1 MFPYL
6 RIGPFL
12 LQLPGLAL
20 LLGVWIG
27 ISLAEK
33 QALARRMD
41 ASAVYNM
48 IFAALVAGVVGARL
62 GYAAQYASIYLD
74 TPLQLFAL
82 NPQTLSLPYGL
93 LSAALAA
100 ALYGYRQ
107 KLPLLPALD
116 VLGVGGAALGVFIGV
131 AHLLSGDAFGSPANL
146 PWAVYLWDEYR
157 HPAQVY
163 EILLALGVLALTL
176 RQSRR
181 NRPAGEVFLLA
192 AAGSA
197 AARLFLEAFRG
208 DSPLTPGGFRIPQ
221 LVSLLIVAA
230 AWTVWPM
237 LSARKAASAPRRGT
251 E

>member
-20 LLGVWIG
+20 LLGVWVG

-33 QALARRMD
+33 QALARRLD

-82 NPQTLSLPYGL
+82 NPQTLSLPSGL
-93 LSAALAA
+93 LFAAVAA
-100 ALYGYRQ
+100 ALYGYRR
-107 KLPLLPALD
+107 KLPLLPTLD
-116 VLGVGGAALGVFIGV
+116 VLGIGGAALAVFIGV
-131 AHLLSGDAFGSPANL
+131 AHLLSGDAFGSPTDL

-163 EILLALGVLALTL
+163 EILLALGVLALVL
-176 RQSRR
+176 RQSPRR
-181 NRPAGEVFLLA
+181 RRGEVFLLTV
-192 AAGSA
+192 AGSA

-221 LVSLLIVAA
+221 LLSLLILAA
-230 AWTVWPM
+230 VWMVWPI
-237 LSARKAASAPRRGT
+237 LSTRNAVPAQRKT